1 MYYFDKAFN
10 ELDEPA
16 YFPAI
21 PLRVSKYNILLLM
34 LICSFDTRQHETL
47 IYWKLFNLDK
57 VPLCRI

>member
-47 IYWKLFNLDK
+47 IY
-57 VPLCRI
+57 